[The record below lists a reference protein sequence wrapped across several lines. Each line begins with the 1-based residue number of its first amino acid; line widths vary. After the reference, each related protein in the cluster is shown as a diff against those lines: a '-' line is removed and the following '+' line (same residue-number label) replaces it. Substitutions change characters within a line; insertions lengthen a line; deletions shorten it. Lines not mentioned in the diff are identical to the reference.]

1 MSARFIFVTGGVVSS
16 LGKGVSVAS
25 IGALLQNKGFKVKLR
40 KLDPYLNVDPGTLN
54 PYEHGEVFITEDGG
68 ETDLDLGHYERFTGV
83 ATSKNDNTTSGK
95 IYSSVIQAERKGEY
109 LGKTVQ
115 VIPHITDAI
124 KNFILHDTEE
134 YDFVISEIGGTI
146 GDIESLPFLEAIRQ
160 LKNDLGHDNV
170 LNIHLTLLP
179 YIESAGEMKTK
190 PTQNSI
196 KNLLS
201 IGIQADFILC
211 RTVKHITDD
220 IRTKIAHFCNV
231 STNRIFE
238 AVDTDLIYRIP
249 VLFKNQNLDNEILKF
264 FNVQEKCDND
274 LKELKTFISKYE
286 HRSSTV
292 NVGIFGK
299 YIDLQDS
306 YKSLH
311 EALRNTGINLGIKV
325 NIVSFNTEEFNKE
338 QFENLDGVIIPGGF
352 GARGVEGKIQAI
364 KFARENDIP
373 CLGICFGMQLML
385 IEFARNV
392 LNFQN
397 ANSTELDA
405 YTNYPVIHM
414 LQMTRDASNIGGS
427 MRLGN
432 MVCNLTS
439 GTKIAEIYKSD
450 MVKERFRHRY
460 GFNTKYTEDFKNAGM
475 VFSAKDDNDVIEAV
489 ELSDKKWFVG
499 VQYHP
504 EFNSTPLKNSPLFE
518 SFIKEVAKI

>member
-1 MSARFIFVTGGVVSS
+1 MATKFIFVTGGVVSS

-68 ETDLDLGHYERFTGV
+68 ETDLDLGHYERFTCV

-124 KNFILHDTEE
+124 KNFILHDTDD

-160 LKNDLGHDNV
+160 LKNDLGQDRV

-220 IRTKIAHFCNV
+220 VRTKISHFCNV
-231 STNRIFE
+231 GKNRIFE
-238 AVDTDLIYRIP
+238 AVDTDLIYKIP
-249 VLFKNQNLDNEILKF
+249 VMFKAQYLDDEILNF
-264 FNVQEKCDND
+264 FNVKEKKDDKLHD
-274 LKELKTFISKYE
+274 LKQFISKYE
-286 HRSSTV
+286 TMHKTV

-311 EALRNTGINLGIKV
+311 EALRNTGINLGVKV
-325 NIVSFNTEEFNKE
+325 NIVSFNTEDFSED
-338 QFENLDGVIIPGGF
+338 QFENLDGIVIPGGF
-352 GARGVEGKIQAI
+352 GSRGVDGKINAI
-364 KFARENDIP
+364 KFAREHNIP

-392 LNFQN
+392 LNLSN

-405 YTNYPVIHM
+405 YTNHPIIH
-414 LQMTRDASNIGGS
+414 LLNMTRDANEIGGS

-432 MVCNLTS
+432 MVCNLKP
-439 GTKIAEIYKSD
+439 GTRLAEIYKTD
-450 MVKERFRHRY
+450 VVEERFRHRY
-460 GFNTKYTEDFKNAGM
+460 GFNTQYMNDFEKAGM
-475 VFSAKDDNDVIEAV
+475 VFSCKDDKDVIEGV
-489 ELSDKKWFVG
+489 ELPNQKWFIG

-504 EFNSTPLKNSPLFE
+504 EFNSMPLKTSLLFE
-518 SFIKEVAKI
+518 SFVRTVVGV